1 MLTYEKAGVSID
13 KGNQLVSI
21 IKKMTQGMR
30 FVRGGSKVGGFAAVA
45 DFPKGYKRPQMV
57 LATDGVGTKILLCK
71 EMKKFDTV
79 GIDLVAMSV
88 NDILTLGA
96 EPYLFLDYYATSK
109 LDVAVS
115 KDILKGIVQGCKE
128 SNVALVGGETAEMP
142 NVYAPGDFDLAGFCV
157 GVLEKGKE
165 VVGQKIKP
173 GDIVIGLPSSGVHSN
188 GFSLVRKILS
198 TQKISFHHALAGT
211 KRTWGQ
217 VLLTP
222 TKLYVKDVLPLVKKD
237 LIKGMSHITGGG
249 LPENVVR
256 VLPQGVCATIDTKA
270 WKKPA
275 VFTEL
280 QELGKVPQDDM
291 YRTFNMGIGFVL
303 IASEKKC
310 KSILQAIPKAKRI
323 GIIEKSKNQKPSVK
337 LL

>member
-188 GFSLVRKILS
+188 GFFFGKKNFINTKNFVSSRACWY
-198 TQKISFHHALAGT
+198 QK
-211 KRTWGQ
+211 
-217 VLLTP
+217 
-222 TKLYVKDVLPLVKKD
+222 
-237 LIKGMSHITGGG
+237 
-249 LPENVVR
+249 
-256 VLPQGVCATIDTKA
+256 
-270 WKKPA
+270 
-275 VFTEL
+275 
-280 QELGKVPQDDM
+280 
-291 YRTFNMGIGFVL
+291 NMG
-303 IASEKKC
+303 ASSVNAYETLCKRCFAACKKGPYQRHV
-310 KSILQAIPKAKRI
+310 SYYRRR
-323 GIIEKSKNQKPSVK
+323 SS
-337 LL
+337 